1 MRSHVKSSK
10 FTSLRG
16 KGTPHYAHMI
26 ISELRKLVTCM
37 HYLHELDNFISLQ
50 VDYVD
55 LYLIHSP
62 AGGKILETWD
72 AMLEL

>member
-1 MRSHVKSSK
+1 M
-10 FTSLRG
+10 
-16 KGTPHYAHMI
+16 
-26 ISELRKLVTCM
+26 
-37 HYLHELDNFISLQ
+37 ELDNFISLQ

-72 AMLEL
+72 AMLELQRQGQIRYQLHTPSCT